1 MQIVGAIGSIAGASL
16 GAIIVVV
23 VLFGLGVLGMSRYET
38 ARANGN
44 SATLV
49 AAGVGAAFAV
59 CVAIALFGLYL
70 IVGR

>member
-1 MQIVGAIGSIAGASL
+1 MQIASAIGSIAAASL
-16 GAIIVVV
+16 GTMIVIV
-23 VLFGLGVLGMSRYET
+23 VLFGLGVLGISRYET

-44 SATLV
+44 AGSLSAIG
-49 AAGVGAAFAV
+49 AGAAFAA